1 MTVCGKNR
9 QCPLSEHHPK
19 LLGIV
24 GPDKSMLSAKNQ
36 DLRQCFN
43 WYRGKPLYARSEI
56 YFRGHAAAIEP
67 IILLNIIL
75 LNFTTMVFWFSTGIE
90 WDLRQ
95 VLNLL
100 NCTVAP
106 RCRHQHFWGV
116 ILLAIF
122 KLVEYTWC
130 LCIVLNNFSVV
141 LAGISR
147 RIQFS
152 ILADCGPS

>member
-1 MTVCGKNR
+1 MTGCGKNR

-24 GPDKSMLSAKNQ
+24 GPVKSMLSAKNQ

-43 WYRGKPLYARSEI
+43 WYRGKRLSARSEI
-56 YFRGHAAAIEP
+56 YFRGHAAATEP

-75 LNFTTMVFWFSTGIE
+75 LNITTIVFLFSTGIE
-90 WDLRQ
+90 WDSRQ
-95 VLNLL
+95 VPNLF
-100 NCTVAP
+100 NCTP
-106 RCRHQHFWGV
+106 RGRHQHFWGV
-116 ILLAIF
+116 ISMAIL
-122 KLVEYTWC
+122 KLVEYTRFLC
-130 LCIVLNNFSVV
+130 LVINNFSVV

>member
-1 MTVCGKNR
+1 MTGCGKNR

-19 LLGIV
+19 LLGMV
-24 GPDKSMLSAKNQ
+24 GPDKTMLSAKTQ
-36 DLRQCFN
+36 DLKSCFN
-43 WYRGKPLYARSEI
+43 WYWGKRLYARSEI
-56 YFRGHAAAIEP
+56 YFRGHAAETEL

-75 LNFTTMVFWFSTGIE
+75 PNITTMGFWFSTGIE

-100 NCTVAP
+100 NCTP
-106 RCRHQHFWGV
+106 QCRHQHFWGV
-116 ILLAIF
+116 ISMAIL
-122 KLVEYTWC
+122 KLVEYTRF
-130 LCIVLNNFSVV
+130 LCFVINNFSVV

-152 ILADCGPS
+152 ILAYCGPS